1 MRRIPSRTSSAS
13 FPEFGVVPEGLF
25 PVKLQGPPTVTS
37 SQPAGSLAAFALIV
51 ACTKHG
57 VPYRA
62 SGHQYATFHVKHYVW
77 AISTAATAPRDNRRN
92 RFDPTRSIH
101 KTSALRHKPLLCVS
115 HGVSRE
121 TDFFKLWLTSKL
133 GTSANEQT
141 EASFVQSGRSRK
153 SLLRVS
159 RETSQDR
166 YAKRS
171 LT

>member
-115 HGVSRE
+115 SGVSRE

-133 GTSANEQT
+133 GHRQMN
-141 EASFVQSGRSRK
+141 K
-153 SLLRVS
+153 LRNHLFNRAGVVKA
-159 RETSQDR
+159 
-166 YAKRS
+166 YFAFHVKR
-171 LT
+171 LKIDTPNAR